1 MSAGAAYG
9 RLRTART
16 WMKLFL
22 SSGEA
27 DAPTVYLYDVV
38 PGSVIAVDVQ

>member
-16 WMKLFL
+16 WIREFR
-22 SSGEA
+22 SSG
-27 DAPTVYLYDVV
+27 DTAPPAMYLYDVV